1 MARNIYFVQSCP
13 TCGRNLQVRV
23 EYLGKRVVCQHC
35 GAKFEACNDATVR
48 SGAVSSGSVLA
59 SASQSSLDILAR
71 ADELIR
77 QSEASGIGVRG
88 GVPTRERELTSLVG

>member
-35 GAKFEACNDATVR
+35 SAKFDACNDATVR
-48 SGAVSSGSVLA
+48 SGSVSGAAL
-59 SASQSSLDILAR
+59 QSSVDILAR

-88 GVPTRERELTSLVG
+88 GVPVRESELTSLVG